1 MKRLLVLAAC
11 VALAGCGTKKS
22 PPPSSSATAPST
34 APDSFRVAFTT
45 SRGPFTV
52 EVTRALAPRGAD
64 RFYHLVSI
72 GYFTNVR
79 FFRVVPGFIVQFGL
93 SGDPALNVQW
103 ASNTIPD
110 DSVKETNARGTLVFA
125 KAGPNT
131 RSNQFFINLA
141 DNSRLDAM
149 GFAPFGRVVDG
160 MAVVD
165 SIYAG
170 YGEQPDQTRITAEGN
185 AYLSAAFPKLDYIT
199 SATIVG
205 GAAETKAP

>member
-1 MKRLLVLAAC
+1 MKRILVLAAC
-11 VALAGCGTKKS
+11 AALAACGTKQ
-22 PPPSSSATAPST
+22 SSSAGARST
-34 APDSFRVAFTT
+34 APDSFRVAFAT

-52 EVTRALAPRGAD
+52 EVTRALAPHGAD

-93 SGDPALNVQW
+93 SGNPALNVEW

-110 DSVKETNARGTLVFA
+110 DSVKEMNAKGTIVFA
-125 KAGPNT
+125 TAGPNT

-141 DNSRLDAM
+141 DNHRLDAM

-165 SIYAG
+165 SIYSG
-170 YGEQPDQTRITAEGN
+170 YGEAPDQSRITAEGD
-185 AYLSAAFPKLDYIT
+185 AYLSANFPKLDYIT
-199 SATIVG
+199 SAKIVDP
-205 GAAETKAP
+205 AAGTKSN